1 MGLLRPPTLLN
12 LLIKKKESHLN
23 IHPLSLI
30 SRNSMDLID
39 NSLINIRSCRSKEYC
54 EKFESHDPKGCK
66 DAVSDSDG
74 PRR

>member
-1 MGLLRPPTLLN
+1 
-12 LLIKKKESHLN
+12 
-23 IHPLSLI
+23 
-30 SRNSMDLID
+30 MDLID

-74 PRR
+74 PRPPDLFIHEIQRVMILYKAVSDPT